1 MSNERI
7 DLLAAV
13 GRMAR
18 DVGSKYRN
26 DQAGR
31 DALWQFLDVNH
42 WFGIEHGT
50 DGQKMWITSIG
61 PINSAL
67 KLWLQAYRRS
77 NEEKIDLM
85 LETYSVSLP
94 KTCRQFQDY
103 IEEKKCK
110 SKEAIVDL
118 LDFLLYSLD
127 REIDE
132 YDAAGLHSL
141 VLHANQTLNLTSLN
155 QLTEFLNFA
164 GKEMWIYQFPGRRIV
179 KPTNSAYTLQQF
191 STMAYTV
198 FNADS
203 WRDNDLI
210 RKAAESERY
219 ANLWL
224 FIALHFVC
232 AIRKSDLARLPAPS
246 LPYPPQ
252 ELRGKI
258 LAGTFSRREA
268 RSISEELMFRLD
280 MKPLKPGKTKRYHA
294 PDMKLFVPES
304 ILEPLGII
312 LALSLS
318 FREPGSPF
326 LQLRGFTFSDMRNFF
341 GEAFGNAIENRRFL
355 SRRANKAYLQ
365 GIEICADETR
375 NRPKG
380 YMLAALARS
389 HIGGLGKFPEITEA
403 YLKDAAF
410 SGYSPDFILREMF
423 ERGIFGFVP
432 ALLLDYY
439 SGSSYRKLDVASQT
453 QLIKMIGLNALQLES
468 ITESVMKSYQQARKI
483 VEALLTAQHE
493 NRPALGTVLQNIAS
507 EAAPSRQKEFLCLRS
522 AAGYPCCELDRS
534 GCLGCRYEVYTK
546 GSMHL
551 LMKEYARLMQEQKR
565 TDGTSQRRIKNILEK
580 GILPAVSEILVS
592 IPLLFSDAEMEP
604 LYEIMERGIRYAD
617 SAES

>member
-7 DLLAAV
+7 DLLASV
-13 GRMAR
+13 GRIAR

-224 FIALHFVC
+224 FIALHF
-232 AIRKSDLARLPAPS
+232 A
-246 LPYPPQ
+246 
-252 ELRGKI
+252 
-258 LAGTFSRREA
+258 
-268 RSISEELMFRLD
+268 
-280 MKPLKPGKTKRYHA
+280 
-294 PDMKLFVPES
+294 
-304 ILEPLGII
+304 
-312 LALSLS
+312 
-318 FREPGSPF
+318 
-326 LQLRGFTFSDMRNFF
+326 
-341 GEAFGNAIENRRFL
+341 
-355 SRRANKAYLQ
+355 
-365 GIEICADETR
+365 
-375 NRPKG
+375 
-380 YMLAALARS
+380 
-389 HIGGLGKFPEITEA
+389 
-403 YLKDAAF
+403 
-410 SGYSPDFILREMF
+410 
-423 ERGIFGFVP
+423 
-432 ALLLDYY
+432 
-439 SGSSYRKLDVASQT
+439 
-453 QLIKMIGLNALQLES
+453 
-468 ITESVMKSYQQARKI
+468 
-483 VEALLTAQHE
+483 
-493 NRPALGTVLQNIAS
+493 
-507 EAAPSRQKEFLCLRS
+507 CLRYS
-522 AAGYPCCELDRS
+522 LR
-534 GCLGCRYEVYTK
+534 V
-546 GSMHL
+546 H
-551 LMKEYARLMQEQKR
+551 
-565 TDGTSQRRIKNILEK
+565 
-580 GILPAVSEILVS
+580 
-592 IPLLFSDAEMEP
+592 
-604 LYEIMERGIRYAD
+604 
-617 SAES
+617 

>member
-7 DLLAAV
+7 DLLATV

-280 MKPLKPGKTKRYHA
+280 MKPLKPGKTKRYHT
-294 PDMKLFVPES
+294 PNMKLFVPES

-326 LQLRGFTFSDMRNFF
+326 LQLRSFTFSDMQNFF
-341 GEAFGNAIENRRFL
+341 GEVFGNAIENRRFL
-355 SRRANKAYLQ
+355 SGRANKAYLQ
-365 GIEICADETR
+365 GIEICADEMR
-375 NRPKG
+375 NGAKG

-389 HIGGLGKFPEITEA
+389 HLGGLDKFPETTET
-403 YLKDAAF
+403 YLKDAKF
-410 SGYSPDFILREMF
+410 SGYSPEFILREMF
-423 ERGIFGFVP
+423 ERGIFGFIP

-439 SGSSYRKLDVASQT
+439 SGSSYRKLDVSSQT
-453 QLIKMIGLNALQLES
+453 QLIKMIGLDALQLES
-468 ITESVMKSYQQARKI
+468 ITESVMKSYQQAHKI
-483 VEALLTAQHE
+483 VKALFTTQHE
-493 NRPALGTVLQNIAS
+493 KRSALETILQNIAS
-507 EAAPSRQKEFLCLRS
+507 GAAPSRQKEFLCLRS
-522 AAGYPCCELDRS
+522 AAGYPCCEPGRS

-565 TDGTSQRRIKNILEK
+565 TDGISCRRIKNILEK
-580 GILPAVSEILVS
+580 GILPAVTEILVS

-604 LYEIMERGIRYAD
+604 LYEIMEKGIKYAD
-617 SAES
+617 SDES